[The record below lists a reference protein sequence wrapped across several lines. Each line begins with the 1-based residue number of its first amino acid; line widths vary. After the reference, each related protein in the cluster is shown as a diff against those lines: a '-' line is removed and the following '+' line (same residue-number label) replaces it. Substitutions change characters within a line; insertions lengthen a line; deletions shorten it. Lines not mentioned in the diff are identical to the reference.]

1 MLHDKFDFKE
11 VFYPGPISYKKTL
24 SVWPSVQEAAA
35 GANIIRGHGTYIRW

>member
-1 MLHDKFDFKE
+1 MMHNKFDFKE
-11 VFYPGPISYKKTL
+11 VFLSGSDFLEKNL